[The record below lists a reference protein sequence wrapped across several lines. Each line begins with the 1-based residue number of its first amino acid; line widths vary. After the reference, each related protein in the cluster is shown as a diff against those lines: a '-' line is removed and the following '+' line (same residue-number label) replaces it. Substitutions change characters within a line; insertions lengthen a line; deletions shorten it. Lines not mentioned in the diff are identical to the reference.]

1 MTDEFSLRGKQYIK
15 FDDGM
20 FYRTESLDQKSFA
33 VPIHINRIP
42 NGWQIRVKRQSNYVS
57 KSFFDGPDSPKGPW
71 AKLIPE
77 ERLSKRIQRSLDT
90 AIKELRSM
98 FKKGEVDTRE
108 VALKKAR
115 KSISSH
121 ARETNITGIPGLVVK
136 LFFPQ
141 ETAREKTPFVTV
153 HSRLGQGSAL
163 MLGPSFRT
171 SIFKL
176 TPKML
181 HKQVTEAVKARKF
194 MEYCQAN
201 GKRFSMEKIRF
212 LSFEDD
218 KRFSQEAASTQVS
231 FDNLLEDAEKNW
243 NIKKS
248 SDSSFIID
256 TVTIEERSAF
266 EVQRVVKKPGQRRQM
281 VRFIHDDY
289 DNIDQCNR
297 VAMLYGKY
305 LASASGISIKT
316 SKAGR
321 KRLSAEQYNAAH
333 QKKTGMTGV
342 TYAVYQDLNRFEF
355 IAVWHDGTQKQRQG
369 FSVRKYGLKEAF
381 FQARKT
387 FNTKVSKEEGESIL
401 NMRYEKLRPI
411 LLRDLPQTII
421 TNFDL
426 ASEFQG
432 ISYSSVN

>member
-1 MTDEFSLRGKQYIK
+1 MTDKFELRGKQYIK
-15 FDDGM
+15 FSDGM
-20 FYRTESLDQKSFA
+20 YYRKENLENKPFS
-33 VPIHINRIP
+33 VPMHINRIP
-42 NGWQIRVKRQSNYVS
+42 NGWQIRIQRQKKYFS
-57 KSFFDGPDSPKGPW
+57 KSFFDGPDSSKGPW
-71 AKLIPE
+71 AKSSEE
-77 ERLSKRIQRSLDT
+77 ERLIKRIQRSLDT
-90 AIKELRSM
+90 AIKELKSLM
-98 FKKGEVDTRE
+98 KKGDIDPRD
-108 VALKKAR
+108 VAMKKAR

-153 HSRLGQGSAL
+153 HSRLGQGSDL

-181 HKQVTEAVKARKF
+181 QKQVTEAVKARKF
-194 MEYCQAN
+194 MEYCQVN

-212 LSFEDD
+212 LSSEDD
-218 KRFSQEAASTQVS
+218 RRFSQEAASTQVS

-243 NIKKS
+243 NLKKS
-248 SDSSFIID
+248 AASSISID
-256 TVTIEERSAF
+256 TVMIEERSAV
-266 EVQRVVKKPGQRRQM
+266 EVQRVAKKPGQRRQM
-281 VRFIHDDY
+281 LRFNHDDY

-297 VAMLYGKY
+297 VAKLYGKY
-305 LASASGISIKT
+305 LASSLGITIKT
-316 SKAGR
+316 FKAGR
-321 KRLSAEQYNAAH
+321 KRLTAEQYNAAH

-342 TYAVYQDLNRFEF
+342 TYAVYQNFNRFEF
-355 IAVWHDGTQKQRQG
+355 IAVWHDGIQKQRQG

-387 FNTKVSKEEGESIL
+387 FNIKVYKEEGESIL

-411 LLRDLPQTII
+411 LLRDLPQSII
-421 TNFDL
+421 SNFDL